1 MGTLI
6 NVASIIIASILGVLL
21 KKGLSEKIQKAVIFS
36 IGLGLFT
43 LSIGWFIKDFV
54 VINADRTLSTRFDLL
69 LIISLVLGT
78 MIGTAIDLD
87 EKINNLAMKVETKY
101 KLPPVAKGFV
111 TATLIFSVGAMSI
124 TGAIQDGLGDGMT
137 ILLVKSTLD
146 FFTGMILASTLG
158 IGVMF
163 SAVVVLVY
171 QGGLT
176 LLAGFLNDYMTAD
189 MTATMSMIGSM
200 LLIGIALNFM
210 EIKKVKVANLL
221 PALLIPIIYLI
232 IQGLFLS

>member
-6 NVASIIIASILGVLL
+6 NVAAIIVASLLGVLL

-78 MIGTAIDLD
+78 MIGTAIDID

-137 ILLVKSTLD
+137 ILLIKSTLD